1 MTTVDTQAAAP
12 TSSSVEQALINT
24 DLAPQLELDDSLDA
38 TTNAFGR
45 AALLVIGM
53 QRGNLEGCWQAEQ
66 VTANVADL
74 VDRARLA
81 QVPVIWINDLNPA
94 ALNVGNMGAGKLGST
109 DSAEQPG
116 SLTCGSGEYVIPKRY
131 RDGFE
136 ATTLADTLASLGVD
150 AVVLCGAWSH
160 ESVRATL
167 FGALARG
174 LSVVLADDAHT
185 APARHDGLTQ
195 VSGEAIVAVVNMI
208 AAAPGSPSMDVNT
221 IASRDIDFTNFV
233 SLNDTAVGEAALAAQ
248 EEAED
253 EALDGVDDGNPES
266 DADE

>member
-45 AALLVIGM
+45 VALLVIGM

-116 SLTCGSGEYVIPKRY
+116 SLTCG
-131 RDGFE
+131 
-136 ATTLADTLASLGVD
+136 
-150 AVVLCGAWSH
+150 
-160 ESVRATL
+160 
-167 FGALARG
+167 
-174 LSVVLADDAHT
+174 
-185 APARHDGLTQ
+185 
-195 VSGEAIVAVVNMI
+195 
-208 AAAPGSPSMDVNT
+208 
-221 IASRDIDFTNFV
+221 
-233 SLNDTAVGEAALAAQ
+233 
-248 EEAED
+248 
-253 EALDGVDDGNPES
+253 
-266 DADE
+266 